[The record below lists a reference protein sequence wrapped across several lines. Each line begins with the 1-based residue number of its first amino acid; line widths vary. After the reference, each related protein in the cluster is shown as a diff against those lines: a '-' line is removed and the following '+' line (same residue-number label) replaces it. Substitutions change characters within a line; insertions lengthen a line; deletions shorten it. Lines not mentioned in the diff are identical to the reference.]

1 MKDKD
6 NDKLR
11 MYRKQKWIVNMKEKK
26 KNWREGLGN
35 IKWSETTSDMLGG
48 KIEKKKFQT
57 LSLQSWMGE
66 KKKKKKKKNKWD
78 QDWPVL
84 TALESHIKNL
94 PRMDG
99 TDFLRIGKI
108 LSHWRCVA
116 VLSVRCRRN
125 PRTKCERDAL
135 HKDSA
140 PWVGG

>member
-11 MYRKQKWIVNMKEKK
+11 MYRKQKWIVKMKEKK
-26 KNWREGLGN
+26 KLKRSTRKYKMKWDNQWRVGREN
-35 IKWSETTSDMLGG
+35 R
-48 KIEKKKFQT
+48 KKFQT
-57 LSLQSWMGE
+57 LSLRSWTGE
-66 KKKKKKKKNKWD
+66 KKKKNKWD

-84 TALESHIKNL
+84 TALQSHIKSL
-94 PRMDG
+94 PGMDG

-108 LSHWRCVA
+108 LSHSRCVA
-116 VLSVRCRRN
+116 VLSVHCRRN
-125 PRTKCERDAL
+125 PCTKSEQDAL